1 MIDNKNNTKNNKK
14 KQNQFDIKIDKINL
28 KVTQTL
34 WYFQWNNL
42 SIKYHKSFYFF
53 YFYLSILFTYEFSI
67 LFTYEFSILFT
78 YEELLSI

>member
-34 WYFQWNNL
+34 WYFQ
-42 SIKYHKSFYFF
+42 
-53 YFYLSILFTYEFSI
+53 
-67 LFTYEFSILFT
+67 
-78 YEELLSI
+78 